1 MRLGGVEALNFYQN
15 IERGNYHFAY
25 INTSRNYII
34 NKVDNL
40 FTTVQKATM
49 FANKEQFVI
58 HRADQT
64 CQSDLTTETHV
75 PSIVEQLKDFALV
88 NYPKQKFLQ
97 IVFKIIAKN
106 ELVNDE
112 LFFINSSNLHV
123 ADFCSFINNRFD
135 KKENI
140 AMIKLCKYIQNKRL
154 KFPNICIKN
163 PLAKKYLC

>member
-1 MRLGGVEALNFYQN
+1 MRLGGIEALNFYQN
-15 IERGNYHFAY
+15 VERGNFHFAY
-25 INTSRNYII
+25 VNSSRNYII

-40 FTTVQKATM
+40 FTTVQKAIM

-64 CQSDLTTETHV
+64 CQSETNTDV
-75 PSIVEQLKDFALV
+75 PSIVEQLNEFAHV

-97 IVFKIIAKN
+97 IVFKILAKN
-106 ELVNDE
+106 ELINDE
-112 LFFINSSNLHV
+112 MFFVNFSNIHL

-135 KKENI
+135 KKENTN
-140 AMIKLCKYIQNKRL
+140 MTKLCKYIQSKLL